1 MAKGFTVL
9 EMILVLTIITVVF
22 LLTLPNIQQK
32 REIINE
38 KGCDAL
44 VEVVN
49 SQILMYQLEHGVED
63 VNLMDLVEEG
73 YLKES
78 QTKCPNGKS
87 ITIIDGQAQH
97 D

>member
-1 MAKGFTVL
+1 MKGFTVL
-9 EMILVLTIITVVF
+9 EMILVLTIIMIVF

-32 REIINE
+32 RNIVNN
-38 KGCDAL
+38 KGCDVL

-49 SQILMYQLEHGVED
+49 SQILMYQLETGDHSVSMED
-63 VNLMDLVEEG
+63 LIDGG

-78 QTKCPNGKS
+78 QRTCPNGS
-87 ITIIDGQAQH
+87 EIYIEDGQATH